1 MNIVTNMKQD
11 SKVNVIKSAKSY
23 IGKRGYSLNKSFFT
37 SMELDKIKAE
47 LTVKPNVSG
56 DYGSVEEPF
65 KVFLESKEYLYIP
78 KQYGIERF
86 GPGEHNIL
94 PKGEDISVSFDLK
107 LKDEQV
113 GPAEK
118 TMNAYLA
125 RGGGI
130 LSLPC
135 GFGKT
140 ILGCYFISA
149 LKKKT
154 LVIVHKEFLMN
165 QWIERIQFALPGAK
179 IGVVQGDR
187 CEIEGKDVILGML
200 QTLSMKEFA
209 GDAFNGIGHVIID
222 ECHRI
227 PSRVFSKAL
236 LKVNSKYMLGLSATP
251 NRKDGL
257 TKVLKWYI
265 GDIIF
270 SIKGSE
276 KNVVKVERYL
286 IDSKDEHYN
295 NEVVNYMGKAQMPTM
310 LNNIA
315 DCRLRTKL
323 IMTRV
328 IEELGLNEKRQF
340 LVLSDRKQH
349 LEDMYKFAIDMG
361 LSSVGYYVG
370 GMKKEK
376 LKENESCRLLLGT
389 YPMANEGL
397 DIPSLNGLVL
407 STPKSDIIQSVGRIC
422 RVVHEGIQPLIIDV
436 IDQFSIFE
444 GQAKKRFVVYKKKGY
459 EIIDIPYNIDK
470 GISGIKK
477 SYSHHLK
484 KAGANVGKGDSCG
497 DDSDDECD
505 MKKEECVIDTEYN
518 NIDPFTNK
526 IKKSKVKSEVGT
538 GNESSKKDMN
548 INDMFK
554 NMNMD
559 MANVDKDMANKDITN
574 KNISNTKPKS
584 MFN

>member
-1 MNIVTNMKQD
+1 MNEYMNESMNEKHKNMSDKSE
-11 SKVNVIKSAKSY
+11 SKVDIIKNAKSY
-23 IGKRGYSLNKSFFT
+23 IGKRGYSLNKKFFT
-37 SMELDKIKAE
+37 NSELEKIKGD
-47 LTVKPNVSG
+47 LTVKPNLPG

-65 KVFLESKEYLYIP
+65 KIFLESKDYLYIP
-78 KQYGIERF
+78 KQYGITTF
-86 GPGEHNIL
+86 GDSEHNIL
-94 PKGEDISVSFDLK
+94 PKGTDINLSFGLK

-113 GPAEK
+113 IPAQK
-118 TMNAYLA
+118 TMDSYLNN
-125 RGGGI
+125 GGGI

-140 ILGCYFISA
+140 ILGCYFISM

-165 QWIERIQFALPGAK
+165 QWIERIQFALPDAK

-209 GDAFNGIGHVIID
+209 GDTFNGIGHVIID

-276 KNVVKVERYL
+276 KNIVKVERYL
-286 IDSKDEHYN
+286 IDSQDENYN
-295 NEVVNYMGKAQMPTM
+295 HEVVNYMGKAQMPTM

-315 DCRLRTKL
+315 DCRARTKL
-323 IMTRV
+323 IMKRV

-340 LVLSDRKQH
+340 LILSDRKQH
-349 LEDMYKFAIDMG
+349 LEDMYKFAIDSG
-361 LSSVGYYVG
+361 LTSVGYYVG

-444 GQAKKRFVVYKKKGY
+444 GQGKKRFTVYKKKCY
-459 EIIDIPYNIDK
+459 EIFDIPYNMDK
-470 GISGIKK
+470 EIFGIKK
-477 SYSHHLK
+477 VYSHHKKTSLK
-484 KAGANVGKGDSCG
+484 KNCNEEDNDSG
-497 DDSDDECD
+497 SDCEA
-505 MKKEECVIDTEYN
+505 KESLVIDTEYN
-518 NIDPFTNK
+518 NIDPNTNK
-526 IKKSKVKSEVGT
+526 IKRRCDGKK
-538 GNESSKKDMN
+538 NEKNAFGQKDMN
-548 INDMFK
+548 ITEMFK
-554 NMNMD
+554 NMDVEISKGNP
-559 MANVDKDMANKDITN
+559 NKA
-574 KNISNTKPKS
+574 KS